1 MKPGSRAP
9 SAPGGL
15 MAAAQEGVQS
25 LGALASPAVS
35 AADPEFPLSLSEYL
49 NNRKLFPEYEGRID
63 HVSQQ
68 NNRTEINEKLAKII
82 EAIHLTYDRC
92 HDEAG
97 RSTTLSG
104 IGRLVKDNTCVN
116 EDKTG
121 GLQSLTEIKGD
132 SSAKI
137 TINIPKNTSFTGG
150 SFMSDDDY
158 NHFMNQPL
166 FLRID
171 NDDHTGHGLDETRS
185 QYLQHGDAE
194 VLRAKPEAK
203 KGANNAEKK
212 EIAYAE
218 NQYTLNPIIY
228 GLFGIKTK
236 YPAPLDEPITV
247 TDDGNVNKDAKSKPT
262 SEKILALQRIV
273 NSVEGDEY
281 IQVGKKA
288 GD

>member
-1 MKPGSRAP
+1 
-9 SAPGGL
+9 

-25 LGALASPAVS
+25 LGGLASPAVS

-104 IGRLVKDNTCVN
+104 IGKLVKDNTCVN

-121 GLQSLTEIKGD
+121 GLQSLTELEDD
-132 SSAKI
+132 SENPGRAKI
-137 TINIPKNTSFTGG
+137 KINIPKNTSFTGG
-150 SFMSDDDY
+150 TLAPLSTDENYTYFMT
-158 NHFMNQPL
+158 QPL
-166 FLRID
+166 FLLTKTQAHT
-171 NDDHTGHGLDETRS
+171 DHNLTQTRS
-185 QYLQHGDAE
+185 QYLQHGDSP
-194 VLRAKPEAK
+194 LRAETAAK
-203 KGANNAEKK
+203 QGANNAAKK
-212 EIAYAE
+212 GMEDAD
-218 NQYTLNPIIY
+218 NQYTLNPLIY
-228 GLFGIKTK
+228 GLFGIKTEDNGF
-236 YPAPLDEPITV
+236 LDEPITV
-247 TDDGNVNKDAKSKPT
+247 TDDGNVNKDENSKPT

-273 NSVEGDEY
+273 NSVEGAGY
-281 IQVGKKA
+281 IKTGRIAQ
-288 GD
+288 